1 MRPRPDS
8 KCVEKSKE
16 MADSAAILK
25 NLLRDANV
33 SRYYLDLLKTNC
45 HLYDAHLRRMR
56 FDDYLLQLSPD
67 HEPVHAKPYP
77 ILRSLNNSAKA
88 EIQRLIK
95 LNALEQTCNIKMA
108 SIAFLCQDQTLLR
121 LTSTELLDTS
131 QSIRRPSD
139 PQDCYIPQKYGA

>member
-1 MRPRPDS
+1 MVIGRNLLHALRIMIDFRDQTVQWKEQCAKETLGTLMRPRPDS

-67 HEPVHAKPYP
+67 YEPVHAKPYP

-88 EIQRLIK
+88 EIQRHW
-95 LNALEQTCNIKMA
+95 N
-108 SIAFLCQDQTLLR
+108 R
-121 LTSTELLDTS
+121 LVTSKWLV
-131 QSIRRPSD
+131 
-139 PQDCYIPQKYGA
+139 